1 MPKKPSPITR
11 NLIFA
16 GTLAAIFV
24 FSIYLRF
31 EGIDTRAMH
40 SDEAVQAYRVGEML
54 AGKTFV
60 YNPQDFHGP
69 TLYFFTFWLCK
80 IFGIAS
86 FAELTETLVRAVPA
100 IVGALGCVLIPL
112 SFFGKKILPVALA
125 GTLLAASQIA
135 AFYSGYFIQETILV
149 VFAWTAAGIWF
160 FREKNLLNALLA
172 GICAGIAVAS
182 KETWLLMAAAFALGG
197 AGIILLRRHFH
208 EPGESA
214 KQFAKRLGIATVAAG
229 TIAALFYSSFGQNP
243 GGLADFF
250 VAFKNYFFTG
260 TNSES
265 PHGKSFFYYAK
276 LLSQNE
282 RWLLFFAGTPLAL
295 FLLRTF
301 FPTRKERKFGCRFM
315 LSDFSKI
322 VFTASATLAIL
333 ILYSLL
339 PYKTPWCVLGLIPG
353 IALMPALV
361 AESRVLRTIYENRI
375 ERGIIAIFLFWAL
388 CRVPDFGKSESGL
401 RYEHPYD
408 DIVKIFPVIEKSKAN
423 FIAGGGNPENFF
435 VALVGPE
442 YWPLPWYLRR
452 ERVGWWKTISEVPP
466 PAAVTVAEIEI
477 WLEADATGTATKK
490 SRTIFCA
497 GLRPGVIVE
506 ARENFVEAD

>member
-1 MPKKPSPITR
+1 
-11 NLIFA
+11 
-16 GTLAAIFV
+16 
-24 FSIYLRF
+24 
-31 EGIDTRAMH
+31 
-40 SDEAVQAYRVGEML
+40 
-54 AGKTFV
+54 
-60 YNPQDFHGP
+60 
-69 TLYFFTFWLCK
+69 
-80 IFGIAS
+80 
-86 FAELTETLVRAVPA
+86 
-100 IVGALGCVLIPL
+100 
-112 SFFGKKILPVALA
+112 
-125 GTLLAASQIA
+125 
-135 AFYSGYFIQETILV
+135 
-149 VFAWTAAGIWF
+149 
-160 FREKNLLNALLA
+160 
-172 GICAGIAVAS
+172 
-182 KETWLLMAAAFALGG
+182 
-197 AGIILLRRHFH
+197 
-208 EPGESA
+208 
-214 KQFAKRLGIATVAAG
+214 
-229 TIAALFYSSFGQNP
+229 
-243 GGLADFF
+243 
-250 VAFKNYFFTG
+250 
-260 TNSES
+260 
-265 PHGKSFFYYAK
+265 
-276 LLSQNE
+276 
-282 RWLLFFAGTPLAL
+282 
-295 FLLRTF
+295 
-301 FPTRKERKFGCRFM
+301 M

-408 DIVKIFPVIEKSKAN
+408 DIVKIVPAIEKSKAN

-442 YWPLPWYLRR
+442 YWPLPWYLRQ